1 VDRRGS
7 SVKTLLK
14 AMGIVAVG
22 LLAVGGAVI
31 LGSRCVYGP
40 LGPFPGPELAGP
52 LAEEPVED
60 WSFVDAVKVI
70 QVETRPEDPYSVST
84 WLARA
89 GDGTY
94 VFAADD
100 ESPWV
105 QNIQND
111 PRVRIRIEG
120 LIYERRAVRVAGL
133 ETKHTF
139 LSTMRSKY
147 EHDTGF
153 DPEFWQRAWDTGEF
167 VLFRME
173 PR

>member
-1 VDRRGS
+1 MS
-7 SVKTLLK
+7 KILK
-14 AMGIVAVG
+14 AMGIVVVC

-31 LGSRCVYGP
+31 LGARWVYGP
-40 LGPFPGPELAGP
+40 LGPFPGPELAGS
-52 LAEEPVED
+52 LVEQPVDD
-60 WSFVDAVKVI
+60 WSSVDAVKVVQI
-70 QVETRPEDPYSVST
+70 ETRPENPYSVST
-84 WLARA
+84 WLTRV
-89 GDGTY
+89 GDGIY
-94 VFAADD
+94 VFAGDD

-105 QNIQND
+105 QNIGDD

-120 LIYERRAVRVAGL
+120 LIYERRAVRVTDL

-147 EHDTGF
+147 EHDLGF